1 MGNDQLYNV
10 IVTAHAFV
18 IIFFT
23 GIAILIRGE
32 EFWELPHTA
41 KIGGPCHGSSLAKQ
55 DKLLIFI
62 TLFLEEGRWGG
73 ACRLVGS

>member
-1 MGNDQLYNV
+1 MGGGVLGTGLRMLILRERGPSGPSLENDQLYNI

-41 KIGGPCHGSSLAKQ
+41 KIGGP
-55 DKLLIFI
+55 
-62 TLFLEEGRWGG
+62 
-73 ACRLVGS
+73 